1 MSNAPKAGTGEQ
13 SNNEEDEDPSSENIE
28 LDSEG
33 KHPDLNVSKM
43 QFEFGDEIVTIQAR
57 ALHIAENKVQK
68 TFQKFKS
75 IVSKNNNLNEQ
86 QN

>member
-43 QFEFGDEIVTIQAR
+43 
-57 ALHIAENKVQK
+57 
-68 TFQKFKS
+68 
-75 IVSKNNNLNEQ
+75 
-86 QN
+86 